1 VRAID
6 DAALF
11 SRRCT
16 KFQSAVGTTYS
27 YSPDSNSG
35 SVVLC
40 FGGLRFA
47 GVSARDGGGVPIL
60 SRARAFT
67 AVVARNGL
75 TFFFFAISAP
85 ALLNVDAL
93 PGQAVQSAAAP
104 HRVQ

>member
-1 VRAID
+1 MRSQIR
-6 DAALF
+6 
-11 SRRCT
+11 SKRRT
-16 KFQSAVGTTYS
+16 HDTRHS
-27 YSPDSNSG
+27 YSSDSNSG

-60 SRARAFT
+60 SRANAFT

-75 TFFFFAISAP
+75 TFFFFGINPP
-85 ALLNVDAL
+85 ALTCDRAPSL
-93 PGQAVQSAAAP
+93 GQVIQSTAAP